1 MHVIPQSVIRVFA
14 LILIPFLAAAGAQA
28 QNRKEVSATVKD
40 VTVFLQR
47 AQVFSTV
54 KTNITAGETEV
65 AIINVPSQLDAASL
79 QVEAKGKATLLSI
92 RYENNYLAGKTK
104 PKDVLLVE
112 DSLENYT
119 NQIRTLNDQ
128 IDIFRKEEGMILANQ
143 SIGGEK
149 GVTLDDLEDI
159 ADFFRQRLNAIRANI
174 LKNEIKLKILNE
186 KAQNLRNQLGEM
198 NNRRALPTGR
208 ILVNVSAEN
217 ATPLNLEIS
226 YVVYN
231 AGWQPT
237 YDLRATN
244 TKSPMKLFYKANVY
258 QNTGVSWNNV
268 NLTLATTNPTIGATK
283 PELQPW
289 YLYFNQTLS
298 EVTVAKSKRFSMR
311 SAAKMPVTRSINES
325 AAPPDAMED
334 GWGDMAADVVSDYTQ
349 TTESSLS
356 VNFKIGIPYSVPSD
370 GKRQLVDVQQ
380 YDVPATYKYSAVP
393 KLSTDAFLLAQLTGW
408 DEYNILPGE
417 ANIFMEGTFTGKT
430 VLNPQATGDTL
441 KVSLGRDKR
450 VVITREKVKEQKS
463 KSFLGNTRK
472 EDRSYLIAVR
482 NTKNEPLEIAIED
495 QIPVSNN
502 KEIEVELEEGSNGN
516 LDKAT
521 GKITWN
527 LNLKP
532 NETKKI
538 PLKFSVK
545 YPKNQTVPGL

>member
-1 MHVIPQSVIRVFA
+1 MLLFSVPFQLRAQS
-14 LILIPFLAAAGAQA
+14 
-28 QNRKEVSATVKD
+28 RKEVSATVKE

-47 AQVFSTV
+47 AQVFSSV
-54 KTNITAGETEV
+54 RTNISAGETEV

-79 QVEAKGKATLLSI
+79 QVEAKGNAMLLNI
-92 RYENNYLAGKTK
+92 RYENDYLGGKTK
-104 PKDVLLVE
+104 PKDVIQVE
-112 DSLENYT
+112 DSLQNYT
-119 NQIRTLNDQ
+119 NQIRTVTDQ
-128 IDIFRKEEGMILANQ
+128 IDIFRKEETMILANQ
-143 SIGGEK
+143 SIGGQK
-149 GVTLDDLEDI
+149 GVTLDDLEEI
-159 ADFFRQRLNAIRANI
+159 ADFFRQRLTSIRTNI

-186 KAQNLRNQLGEM
+186 KAQNLRNQLGEV
-198 NNRRALPTGR
+198 NSRRALPTGR

-268 NLTLATTNPTIGATK
+268 NLTLATTNPSIGATK

-289 YLYFNQTLS
+289 YLYFYTPTPRVTTLS
-298 EVTVAKSKRFSMR
+298 EVSVTSASRKRNRLAKP
-311 SAAKMPVTRSINES
+311 AVNQSIDVS
-325 AAPPDAMED
+325 AAPPAEME
-334 GWGDMAADVVSDYTQ
+334 GWGAEAADVVSDYTQ
-349 TTESSLS
+349 TTESTLS

-370 GKRQLVDVQQ
+370 GKRQLVDIQQ
-380 YDVPATYKYSAVP
+380 LDVPATYKYAATP

-417 ANIFMEGTFTGKT
+417 ANIFLEGTFTGKT

-441 KVSLGRDKR
+441 QVSLGRDKR
-450 VVITREKVKEQKS
+450 VVISREKVKELQS
-463 KSFLGNTRK
+463 KSLLGNTRK
-472 EDRSYLIAVR
+472 EVRGFVTTIR
-482 NTKNEPLEIAIED
+482 NTKNEALEITLED

-516 LDKAT
+516 LNKDT

-527 LNLKP
+527 LKLNP

-538 PLKFSVK
+538 PLRFSVK
-545 YPKNQTVPGL
+545 YPKNQVVPGL